1 MRSAFQ
7 LSILELIKLMGDVAK
22 IQKEWTNTEIGVGYA
37 APFVHRQ
44 KGPDFSEP
52 VKIIDMTKKH
62 ESGAKEGRYDDEGGQ
77 EKKHRK
83 HEKET
88 RSSSSSSGERESG
101 QNTEDDNF
109 NPFLQ
114 ELATRLSNK
123 TRVFAFA
130 NE

>member
-52 VKIIDMTKKH
+52 VPDL
-62 ESGAKEGRYDDEGGQ
+62 D
-77 EKKHRK
+77 
-83 HEKET
+83 
-88 RSSSSSSGERESG
+88 SS
-101 QNTEDDNF
+101 
-109 NPFLQ
+109 
-114 ELATRLSNK
+114 
-123 TRVFAFA
+123 
-130 NE
+130 